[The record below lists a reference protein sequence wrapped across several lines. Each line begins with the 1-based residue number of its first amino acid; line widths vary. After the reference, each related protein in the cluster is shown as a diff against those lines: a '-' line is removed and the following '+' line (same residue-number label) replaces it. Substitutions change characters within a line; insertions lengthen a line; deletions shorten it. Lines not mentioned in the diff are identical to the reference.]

1 MEARGVGA
9 LDAAAASELR
19 DALLHAVAEVHADA
33 GAVLA
38 ASPDASSALRDAWL
52 RACPIVDGADLE
64 THVAVA
70 LFWGL
75 YKDERRAAAAAGAG
89 ASDDPARHTVA
100 RSKDVAVTSSFGTVR
115 RLTALELAAAVCDA
129 ISPDARQ
136 STLVDARPAPGDS
149 GVIHMTTR
157 AHYEAR
163 RGAGQLRCST
173 CGRFV
178 AGDRALWW
186 HQKTRHGV
194 HHSEAVDA
202 VEDELRALSITV
214 LTNYEPSTSNSNIS
228 DGASSTGEKGRRVKG

>member
-75 YKDERRAAAAAGAG
+75 YKDERRAAAAGGGGA
-89 ASDDPARHTVA
+89 
-100 RSKDVAVTSSFGTVR
+100 
-115 RLTALELAAAVCDA
+115 DA
-129 ISPDARQ
+129 PPTRT
-136 STLVDARPAPGDS
+136 TLPTTPPPPPG
-149 GVIHMTTR
+149 
-157 AHYEAR
+157 
-163 RGAGQLRCST
+163 
-173 CGRFV
+173 
-178 AGDRALWW
+178 
-186 HQKTRHGV
+186 K
-194 HHSEAVDA
+194 
-202 VEDELRALSITV
+202 
-214 LTNYEPSTSNSNIS
+214 
-228 DGASSTGEKGRRVKG
+228 